1 MKQIFVYGSFPFPI
15 VELLAFP
22 RWLAG
27 WLVVAVDV
35 RDSMAS
41 FSLFCTDCKTGGVKE
56 NKPIQFLLYY
66 IIIYHVK

>member
-15 VELLAFP
+15 VELLALP
-22 RWLAG
+22 R

-56 NKPIQFLLYY
+56 NKPIQFLLHY